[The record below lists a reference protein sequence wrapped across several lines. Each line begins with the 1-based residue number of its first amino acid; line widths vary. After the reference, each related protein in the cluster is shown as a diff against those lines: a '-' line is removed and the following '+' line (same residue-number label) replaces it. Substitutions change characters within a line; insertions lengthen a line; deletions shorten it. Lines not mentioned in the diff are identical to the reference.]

1 MGSILA
7 TRECCLYAQLMT
19 CMYLVV
25 PHIYV
30 RPHIV
35 PVHSLPTLRRWFS
48 IVLYMTF
55 LFAMIVVLLN
65 VLIAQ
70 MSNTYNELQEN
81 NDGTFNLIRAKVISR
96 LQKEKLFYTK
106 GEVRK
111 Y

>member
-1 MGSILA
+1 
-7 TRECCLYAQLMT
+7 
-19 CMYLVV
+19 MYLVF
-25 PHIYV
+25 PHVYA

-35 PVHSLPTLRRWFS
+35 PAHSLPTPRRWFS

-70 MSNTYNELQEN
+70 MSNTYSELQEN
-81 NDGTFNLIRAKVISR
+81 NDGTFNIIRATVISR
-96 LQKEKLFYTK
+96 LQKKKLYYIK

>member
-1 MGSILA
+1 
-7 TRECCLYAQLMT
+7 
-19 CMYLVV
+19 
-25 PHIYV
+25 
-30 RPHIV
+30 
-35 PVHSLPTLRRWFS
+35 
-48 IVLYMTF
+48 
-55 LFAMIVVLLN
+55 MIVVLLN

>member
-19 CMYLVV
+19 CMHLVV

-35 PVHSLPTLRRWFS
+35 PAHSHPTLRRWFS